1 MLVGV
6 IDAALA
12 GVVGGLVAK
21 AAGAGSELSLLVG
34 AVVTS
39 VIVVVLVYASR
50 RIIERGHRLLAP
62 RFER

>member
-12 GVVGGLVAK
+12 GVLGGLVAK
-21 AAGAGSELSLLVG
+21 AVGAGSELSLVIG
-34 AVVTS
+34 GVVTS
-39 VIVVVLVYASR
+39 VIVVLLVYASR
-50 RIIERGHRLLAP
+50 RIIERGRRLLEP